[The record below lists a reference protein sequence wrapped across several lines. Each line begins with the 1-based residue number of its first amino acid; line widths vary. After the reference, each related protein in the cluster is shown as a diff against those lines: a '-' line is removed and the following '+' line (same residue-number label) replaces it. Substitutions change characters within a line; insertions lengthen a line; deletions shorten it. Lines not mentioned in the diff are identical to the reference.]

1 MLSEVFAFWI
11 GLHRNLPSHA
21 AFPEEFS
28 LAIHAKAVLDL
39 LNRRRNHEQSH
50 GLHEFYLPGCIVRTG
65 ADPPATPSPPPAGD
79 AGAAGGGIMDYW
91 WVILLIIIVIAAIW
105 YFSRRGRSV

>member
-1 MLSEVFAFWI
+1 MLSEVYAFWI

-39 LNRRRNHEQSH
+39 LRDAVMNKVTAFMGFIFLVVSSAWAQ
-50 GLHEFYLPGCIVRTG
+50 T
-65 ADPPATPSPPPAGD
+65 PPATPGAPPAGD
-79 AGAAGGGIMDYW
+79 AGGGIMDYW

-105 YFSRRGRSV
+105 YFSRRGRNV

>member
-1 MLSEVFAFWI
+1 MGKLTALM
-11 GLHRNLPSHA
+11 GLI
-21 AFPEEFS
+21 F
-28 LAIHAKAVLDL
+28 LAVSSACA
-39 LNRRRNHEQSH
+39 Q
-50 GLHEFYLPGCIVRTG
+50 T
-65 ADPPATPSPPPAGD
+65 PPAAPGTLPAGD